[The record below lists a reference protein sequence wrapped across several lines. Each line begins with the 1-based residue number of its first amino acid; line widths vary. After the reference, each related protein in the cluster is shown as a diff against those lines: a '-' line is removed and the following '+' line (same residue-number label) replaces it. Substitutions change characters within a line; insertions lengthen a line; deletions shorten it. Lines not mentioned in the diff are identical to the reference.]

1 MESNISPSFK
11 DPVLRRLVSSYLVD
25 SGPAPAVEG
34 RMAYK
39 SPAVMAFDVFL
50 IGEMVIIF
58 ILYVCCLSRSN
69 C

>member
-39 SPAVMAFDVFL
+39 SPAVMAFDVF
-50 IGEMVIIF
+50 
-58 ILYVCCLSRSN
+58 
-69 C
+69 